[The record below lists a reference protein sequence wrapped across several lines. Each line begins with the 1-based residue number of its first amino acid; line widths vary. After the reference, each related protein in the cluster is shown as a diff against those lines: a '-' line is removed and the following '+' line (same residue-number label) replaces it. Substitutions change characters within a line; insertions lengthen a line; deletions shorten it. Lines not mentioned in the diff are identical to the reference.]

1 VPHRPIKDASCSTD
15 NPRHACHVRR
25 VLAAF
30 VTSSTACRHRLSTRR
45 AAAGPAPGQ
54 RRHPGRGGALSVDE
68 ISAPDGERDAPE
80 RAMGAPARDVTDV
93 TENIFISRRR
103 DRRVVRRDG
112 LRHVVE
118 LATA

>member
-1 VPHRPIKDASCSTD
+1 
-15 NPRHACHVRR
+15 
-25 VLAAF
+25 
-30 VTSSTACRHRLSTRR
+30 LSTSPQHTPGRRRASAGTR
-45 AAAGPAPGQ
+45 AAAARYQLTRFP
-54 RRHPGRGGALSVDE
+54 RRTASAGGH
-68 ISAPDGERDAPE
+68 DAPE